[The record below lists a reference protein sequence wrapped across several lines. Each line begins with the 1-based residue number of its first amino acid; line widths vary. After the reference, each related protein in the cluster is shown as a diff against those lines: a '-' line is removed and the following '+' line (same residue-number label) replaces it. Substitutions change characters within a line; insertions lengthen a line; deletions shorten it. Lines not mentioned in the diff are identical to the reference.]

1 MIPPTDLH
9 RAVASIRSLF
19 SAGATSCALVDED
32 GGHLRFAAADGTG
45 ADRIL
50 GVDLPVGRG
59 IAGFVAMSGQA
70 MAVADVQRD
79 PRFARDVAES
89 TGFVPRTIVAAPILS
104 GRGEVVGVLSVLDP
118 AVDESSRWTLSVL
131 GTLGILVGQ
140 LLEPA
145 PANTGESVSQVQEAD
160 LPQLASR
167 LAERGPEGRRV
178 AVEVLGAVE
187 AFLDR
192 SDR

>member
-1 MIPPTDLH
+1 MIPPTDLQ
-9 RAVASIRSLF
+9 RAVAAIRSLF
-19 SAGATSCALVDED
+19 SAAATSCALVDD
-32 GGHLRFAAADGTG
+32 GGEHLRFAAADGAG

-89 TGFVPRTIVAAPILS
+89 TEYVPRTIVAAPILS
-104 GRGEVVGVLSVLDP
+104 REGEVVGVLSVLDP

-131 GTLGILVGQ
+131 GTLGTLVGQ
-140 LLEPA
+140 LLEVA
-145 PANTGESVSQVQEAD
+145 PAGTGDTASQAQQPD
-160 LPQLASR
+160 LTQLASR
-167 LAERGPEGRRV
+167 LSGRGPEGRRL
-178 AVEVLGAVE
+178 AVQVMGAVA
-187 AFLDR
+187 AFLDE